1 MLQKPSDELKKAEYY
16 MRECDNMQQFCK
28 CHSRQLAAVLVV
40 DELVIPGYNGPPRG
54 VPHCQHRKT
63 PYENVPCHPRPKIQP
78 PCPRH
83 RMGAKSGERL
93 DLCVA
98 VHAEV
103 NALLNAARMG
113 VRTTDTIMFSNNSA
127 PCKNCMGAIVNAG
140 VKTVVFDKNIEL
152 YPDFQLAKWIAEKG
166 GVKLIGIDRR
176 LREQT

>member
-1 MLQKPSDELKKAEYY
+1 MNNTDILKKAEYY

-63 PYENVPCHPRPKIQP
+63 PYEKVPCHPQLKTQSS
-78 PCPRH
+78 CLRH

-103 NALLNAARMG
+103 NTLLNAARMG
-113 VRTTDTIMFSNNSA
+113 VRTTGTVLFSNNSM

-140 VKTVVFDKNIEL
+140 VKIVVFNKNIKP
-152 YPDFQLAKWIAEKG
+152 YPDFALTEWIAQNG
-166 GVKLIGIDRR
+166 GVKLIGIE
-176 LREQT
+176 REQP